1 MKLEDVANKPLQ
13 YGDRVVHVD
22 KDSMFAGQV
31 GKIVDVKGGVSASV
45 LFDGTKKP
53 VLIVLDG
60 LKRA

>member
-13 YGDRVVHVD
+13 YGDRAVHVD

-31 GKIVDVKGGVSASV
+31 GKITNINGISASV
-45 LFDGTKKP
+45 LFDGAKKP

>member
-13 YGDRVVHVD
+13 YGDRVVHID
-22 KDSMFAGQV
+22 KSSMFAGQV
-31 GKIVDVKGGVSASV
+31 GKIVDVKGISASV